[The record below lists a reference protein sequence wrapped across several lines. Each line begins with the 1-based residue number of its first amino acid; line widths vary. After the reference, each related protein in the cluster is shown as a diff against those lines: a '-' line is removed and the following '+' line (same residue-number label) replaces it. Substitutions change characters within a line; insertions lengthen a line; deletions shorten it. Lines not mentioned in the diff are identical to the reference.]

1 MSAVYAIHDVET
13 TIKNKELG
21 DMEAFP
27 FYDENRVV
35 ENGLAIGS
43 FDDNEL
49 DIELTRLKDKHE
61 TISLRS
67 KTDRLIKLIVG
78 HNWKFDLH
86 YLCKHNADIDG
97 IPVRDWIARNHIW
110 DTQSAE
116 YILTGHYNKYPSLDG
131 CAVKYGGTL
140 KDDRIKVMWDAG
152 VQTEDIL
159 PEMLSEYLDGDL
171 CNTNIVFKGQL
182 KAAKESG
189 QLPLIRAMNSAVL
202 AYQEMEWNGM
212 KINPV
217 ELFARRN
224 FLHKKQTKLI
234 NSITTKYLTS
244 NCNNNINHNLTKK
257 INLGSPKQ
265 LSVLLFGGD
274 LVYKSN
280 DYQGKY
286 KNGNDKYLICEH
298 TVTNPLYDL
307 SALAQ
312 DDWKTK
318 TFAKTGVYST
328 DDKVLESL
336 LSSLD
341 PESDPYSFIKSLQEL
356 RGLDKEISGYYDSIP
371 ELLCGDCIVH
381 QNINNTA
388 TSTGRLSESNPNLQ
402 NVSKKGTSRVKK
414 MFVSRFGDDGLIME
428 ADWKQLEVIGLAFIS
443 GCPALRQDILDGKD
457 VHHETWLKV
466 KHLMPSFLRP
476 DEQRRVV
483 KGINF
488 GMIYGGGAKK
498 LAKESG
504 MPVELVKA
512 TLKAFYE
519 RYPGVKTWQDTLVDE
534 LEIQMG
540 DFGKTPKGYPRKQGK
555 LTSITGRKY
564 TFTTFDAPEW
574 LRGVTTSFS
583 PTQLKNYPIQGFAT
597 GDVVPTVIGILFR
610 KLLTNPRLKDLC
622 LMINTVHDSIVFD
635 IHKSVLAEAYE
646 LIKTITEG
654 APAILKEV
662 YDIDFDLP
670 LKVDITAGL
679 NWKDQKHTTE
689 WLGVAT

>member
-21 DMEAFP
+21 DSKAFP
-27 FYDENRVV
+27 FYDDNRVV

-43 FDDNEL
+43 FDDPKLE
-49 DIELTRLKDKHE
+49 IELTRLEDKHDKIILQSNQE
-61 TISLRS
+61 
-67 KTDRLIKLIVG
+67 RLIKLIVG

-86 YLCKHNADIDG
+86 YLMKHEAEIDG
-97 IPVRDWIARNHIW
+97 IPVRDWVARNHIW

-116 YILTGHYNKYPSLDG
+116 YILTGHRNKYPSLDE
-131 CAVKYGGTL
+131 CAVKYGGVL
-140 KDDRIKVMWDAG
+140 KDDRIKIMWDAG
-152 VQTEDIL
+152 IQTEEML
-159 PEMLSEYLDGDL
+159 PEMLEEYLEGDL
-171 CNTNIVFKGQL
+171 DNTNIVFKAQL
-182 KAAKESG
+182 KAAKEAG
-189 QLPLIRAMNSAVL
+189 QLPLIRAMNSAIL

-224 FLHKKQTKLI
+224 FLHKKKTKLI
-234 NSITTKYLTS
+234 NYITTKFLTC
-244 NCNNNINHNLTKK
+244 NCNNNLNHNLTSNL
-257 INLGSPKQ
+257 NLGSPKQ

-274 LVYKSN
+274 LTYKSN

-286 KNGNDKYLICEH
+286 KNGNDKYKICEH
-298 TVTNPLYDL
+298 IVTDPLYNL

-312 DDWKTK
+312 EEWKTK
-318 TFAKTGVYST
+318 TFSKTGVYST
-328 DDKVLESL
+328 DDKVLSSL
-336 LSSLD
+336 LNSLD
-341 PESDPYSFIKSLQEL
+341 PESEPYQFIETLQDM

-402 NVSKKGTSRVKK
+402 NVSKKGDSRVKK
-414 MFVSRFGDDGLIME
+414 MFVSRFGDDGLIIE

-443 GCPALRQDILDGKD
+443 GCPDLRRDILEGKD

-466 KHLMPSFLRP
+466 KHLMPKHLRP

-504 MPVELVKA
+504 MPVDLVKA
-512 TLKAFYE
+512 VLKAFYE
-519 RYPGVKTWQDTLVDE
+519 RYPGVKTWQDSLVDQ
-534 LEIQMG
+534 LEIQRETY
-540 DFGKTPKGYPRKQGK
+540 GKTEKGFPRKMGYFN
-555 LTSITGRKY
+555 SITGRKY
-564 TFTTFDAPEW
+564 SFVTYDAPEW

-597 GDVVPTVIGILFR
+597 GDVVPTVIGILYR
-610 KLLTNPRLKDLC
+610 RLLTNPRLKDMC
-622 LMINTVHDSIVFD
+622 LMINTVHDSIIFD
-635 IHKSVLAEAYE
+635 CHKSVLAEAYE
-646 LIKTITEG
+646 LIKSTTEG

-679 NWKDQKHTTE
+679 NWKDQKQATE
-689 WLGVAT
+689 YLGVAA